1 MIKKIKVFSLV
12 AIGVFV
18 FQSCG
23 SKKGMSDN
31 AKTAKTETCNEAIT
45 YNLNVKAIIDN
56 NCGKTCHSA
65 EKHAAGIDLSTYDKV
80 KKEAENGR
88 FLGAIK
94 HQGYYAPMP
103 MKNPKLSDS
112 TISII
117 ECWIKNGSKQ

>member
-1 MIKKIKVFSLV
+1 MIKKIKVFFLL
-12 AIGVFV
+12 ALGVFV

-23 SKKGMSDN
+23 SKKGLNDS
-31 AKTAKTETCNEAIT
+31 AKTAKAETCNEAIT
-45 YNLNVKAIIDN
+45 YNLNVKAIIND
-56 NCGKTCHSA
+56 NCGNKCHSA
-65 EKHAAGIDLSTYDKV
+65 EKKAAGIDLSSFEMV

-94 HQGYYAPMP
+94 HQGYYPPMP
-103 MKNPKLSDS
+103 MKSPKLSDS